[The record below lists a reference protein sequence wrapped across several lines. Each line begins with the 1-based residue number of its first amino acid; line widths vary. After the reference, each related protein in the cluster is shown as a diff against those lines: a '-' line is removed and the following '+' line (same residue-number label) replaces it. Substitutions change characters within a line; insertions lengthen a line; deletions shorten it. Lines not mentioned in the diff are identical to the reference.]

1 MKIHEERLTR
11 LFKAARLAPPAH
23 EPSDMPGS
31 METRI
36 LAQWRSGAGETGGG
50 NFAPVLRWA
59 LMGAAAVMLVSIA
72 WASYSPADEQATD
85 EFLANYELR
94 EELMP

>member
-23 EPSDMPGS
+23 EPSDLPGPL
-31 METRI
+31 ETRL
-36 LAQWRSGAGETGGG
+36 LAQWRSGAGEPRGG

-59 LMGAAAVMLVSIA
+59 LMSAAAVMLVSIA

-85 EFLANYELR
+85 EILANYELR

>member
-1 MKIHEERLTR
+1 MRIHETHLSR
-11 LFKAARLAPPAH
+11 LFKAARRAPPPL
-23 EPSDMPGS
+23 EPSDMPGPL
-31 METRI
+31 EARI
-36 LAQWRSGAGETGGG
+36 LAQWRSGASESRGG

-72 WASYSPADEQATD
+72 WASSSPADDLATD
-85 EFLANYELR
+85 EIVANFELR